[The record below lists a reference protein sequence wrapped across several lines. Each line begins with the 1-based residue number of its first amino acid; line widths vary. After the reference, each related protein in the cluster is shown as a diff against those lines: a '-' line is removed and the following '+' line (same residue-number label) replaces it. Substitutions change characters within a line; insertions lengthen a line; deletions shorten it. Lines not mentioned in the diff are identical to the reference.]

1 MPPRRSPAQRS
12 PERAAIA
19 CERVS
24 QSKVQSF
31 KKGSGELLLP
41 GAPQTAGIRF
51 CCPVG
56 PTAFYLGN
64 LRALAPQLRSKS
76 KSLVIVGTCRDRQS
90 VVSGKSVSVGVDI
103 GGRSMIKKKNE
114 EKKDWK

>member
-12 PERAAIA
+12 PATAAIA

-51 CCPVG
+51 CCSVG
-56 PTAFYLGN
+56 PTAFYFGT
-64 LRALAPQLRSKS
+64 LRASAPQLRSKS
-76 KSLVIVGTCRDRQS
+76 K
-90 VVSGKSVSVGVDI
+90 KSEAHKSEFHI
-103 GGRSMIKKKNE
+103 QMLITYARYCLKN
-114 EKKDWK
+114 